1 MTWNL
6 KTSKSS
12 LTQHKLC
19 WAPTDIAVVLQVIVL
34 LCPWPGELSPWYAV
48 IVETEK
54 THLLKM
60 SFSGKNFSW
69 HSLFLAAVRFFF
81 FLIALL
87 CKFFTIYSRE
97 QAVMIWPAPRQSDW
111 SHFWPPCTHWQRD
124 LLESRSSQALES
136 PLCWDFHCCFWHGC
150 PFLGL
155 HPPHLFNWPKAY
167 FWPKLLGV
175 PLQPL
180 RTSGKHFFGLVN
192 NAYFPPVHSSKI
204 YAKARILTFP
214 CKDPRSF
221 YCPWPAYNCSYFFH
235 FAAISTKKGVGR
247 RS

>member
-1 MTWNL
+1 
-6 KTSKSS
+6 
-12 LTQHKLC
+12 
-19 WAPTDIAVVLQVIVL
+19 
-34 LCPWPGELSPWYAV
+34 
-48 IVETEK
+48 
-54 THLLKM
+54 
-60 SFSGKNFSW
+60 
-69 HSLFLAAVRFFF
+69 
-81 FLIALL
+81 
-87 CKFFTIYSRE
+87 
-97 QAVMIWPAPRQSDW
+97 MIWPAPRQSDW

-136 PLCWDFHCCFWHGC
+136 PLCWDFHCCFWHGY

-235 FAAISTKKGVGR
+235 FAAISTKKRGVQILVADALPKIQHTVHERTNELINQQGKAVIANMH
-247 RS
+247 